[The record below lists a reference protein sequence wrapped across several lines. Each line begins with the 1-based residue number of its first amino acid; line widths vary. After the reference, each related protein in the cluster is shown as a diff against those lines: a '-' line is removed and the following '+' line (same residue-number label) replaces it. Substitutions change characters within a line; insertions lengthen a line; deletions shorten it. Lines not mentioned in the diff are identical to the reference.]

1 MTGNWTAQLKKKC
14 SKNVFLMFPLRYEN
28 IISECSLN
36 VQSIQFLNVLKTLF
50 LGYTNVTLEQL
61 NIPFHNFA
69 NIMGI

>member
-1 MTGNWTAQLKKKC
+1 
-14 SKNVFLMFPLRYEN
+14 MFPLRYEN